1 MFAGFASPM
10 PGENIEGKEKK
21 ENREAEPGAYSDI
34 WEQAGMD
41 SVEFAGDAANEKT
54 GEIPETEQALEGNL
68 NERLSEA
75 EAPDTVEEWFVML
88 KIAYMKTGQTEEVA
102 DGMARDALETIFSDD
117 INQEEGLSADNKQ
130 QLMRLYAE
138 IASRAVGVQAE
149 LDYSD
154 KARYLTDFTQSL
166 ESEMNGAALP
176 SKESLA
182 AESSSGG
189 SGESAPQSKSISH
202 FVADAAP
209 SGFAS
214 RVTGEAPNT
223 TASDE
228 PGVKFDGEGEMK
240 NENNSF
246 IRAAKESGNAPT
258 NIIAD
263 EVIHEA
269 GFEGAKTQV
278 DGVQKRT
285 QEVRQKLDG
294 DGGAEKRVDSADGEQ
309 DNGPDKADV
318 TDLVTHATAE
328 AAAANVAKRDALD
341 NVLDGSTDELEKA
354 QNVIDSAKADIELSL
369 DKAASA
375 GINADPALKALE
387 RLEEDESEIAEAKA
401 LAEAN
406 AEELQDAAEGGGAED
421 GGTKQMMGIF
431 GNGGAPIGD
440 INELKQEL
448 NKMSEQKKADD
459 DKEEDK
465 DKKPTFDFGAYAD
478 PLANE

>member
-10 PGENIEGKEKK
+10 PGEDIEKK
-21 ENREAEPGAYSDI
+21 ENKEAKPGAYSDI

-41 SVEFAGDAANEKT
+41 DVEFAGDKATEET
-54 GEIPETEQALEGNL
+54 GEIPETEQVLEGNL

-102 DGMARDALETIFSDD
+102 DGMARDALKTVFSDD
-117 INQEEGLSADNKQ
+117 MSQEDGLSADNKQ

-138 IASRAVGVQAE
+138 VASRAAGVQAE

-176 SKESLA
+176 SEESLTA
-182 AESSSGG
+182 KSDTGG
-189 SGESAPQSKSISH
+189 GESTPQPSSTISH

-258 NIIAD
+258 DIIAD

-269 GFEGAKTQV
+269 GFAGAKNQI
-278 DGVQKRT
+278 DGAQRRA
-285 QEVRQKLDG
+285 QEVREKLDG

-341 NVLDGSTDELEKA
+341 SILDGSTDELDKA
-354 QNVIDSAKADIELSL
+354 QEVIDSAKADIELSL
-369 DKAASA
+369 DKAAAA
-375 GINADPALKALE
+375 GINADPALKATE
-387 RLEEDESEIAEAKA
+387 SLEESAREIDEART

-406 AEELQDAAEGGGAED
+406 AEELQDAAEGGGDED
-421 GGTKQMMGIF
+421 GGTEQMMGIF
-431 GNGGAPIGD
+431 GDGGAPIGD
-440 INELKQEL
+440 IDELKQKL
-448 NKMSEQKKADD
+448 NERSEKKKEDEE
-459 DKEEDK
+459 KEEDK
-465 DKKPTFDFGAYAD
+465 KPAFDFGAYAD